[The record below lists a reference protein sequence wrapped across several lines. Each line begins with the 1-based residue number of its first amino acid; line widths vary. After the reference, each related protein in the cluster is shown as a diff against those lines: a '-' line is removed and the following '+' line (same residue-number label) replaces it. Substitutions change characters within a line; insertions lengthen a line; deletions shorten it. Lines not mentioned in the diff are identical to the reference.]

1 MVGEASLR
9 DGRIVKTIIGETLI
23 AEWITTT
30 SRKVAWTK
38 AVGEWTKVTIVAKVT
53 DMRNEEV
60 ITAVVVVTSRP
71 AEATTMTEVIDKVN
85 VVITTKV
92 NDVII
97 KVSVVI
103 TTKVN
108 VANTSMT
115 GDVVPVLP
123 PTALLATAPIA
134 TVGGT
139 PLLTT
144 SDR

>member
-23 AEWITTT
+23 VEWITTT

-38 AVGEWTKVTIVAKVT
+38 AVGEWTKATTAAKVT
-53 DMRNEEV
+53 DMRNEEG

-92 NDVII
+92 
-97 KVSVVI
+97 SVVI
-103 TTKVN
+103 ITKVN
-108 VANTSMT
+108 VVNTSMT

-123 PTALLATAPIA
+123 PTVLLASETRQ
-134 TVGGT
+134 GT

>member
-23 AEWITTT
+23 VEWITTT

-38 AVGEWTKVTIVAKVT
+38 AVGEWTKATTAAKVT
-53 DMRNEEV
+53 DMRNEEG

-92 NDVII
+92 
-97 KVSVVI
+97 SVVI
-103 TTKVN
+103 ITKVN
-108 VANTSMT
+108 VVNTSMT

-123 PTALLATAPIA
+123 PTILLASETRQ
-134 TVGGT
+134 GT

>member
-23 AEWITTT
+23 VEWITTT

-38 AVGEWTKVTIVAKVT
+38 AVGEWTKATTVAKVT

-60 ITAVVVVTSRP
+60 ITAAVVVTTTE
-71 AEATTMTEVIDKVN
+71 EATTMTEETDKVSA
-85 VVITTKV
+85 VITTKV
-92 NDVII
+92 NDVILT
-97 KVSVVI
+97 KVNDVI
-103 TTKVN
+103 ITKVN

-123 PTALLATAPIA
+123 PTALLASAPIG

>member
-23 AEWITTT
+23 VEWITTT

-38 AVGEWTKVTIVAKVT
+38 AVGEWTKATTAAKVT
-53 DMRNEEV
+53 DMRNEEG

-92 NDVII
+92 
-97 KVSVVI
+97 SVVI
-103 TTKVN
+103 ITKVN
-108 VANTSMT
+108 VVNTSMT

>member
-123 PTALLATAPIA
+123 PTVLLASETRQ
-134 TVGGT
+134 GT